1 MKKWITF
8 DLDETIMQNPFKK
21 YVFPEIVTLIQDS
34 YNKDLD
40 VMELI
45 YDEHLLRMSD
55 NEVLESYD
63 WDDIVAKIIEELGL
77 DIQIDVEDIVLS
89 HSISPKI
96 YLLEDN
102 MLENL
107 RKIKKAGY
115 SLAAATNGYY
125 KYQIPVLRGLK
136 LDKVF
141 DKIITSDLAGF
152 AKPDIRMLHEIM
164 KSDWVAAHVGDRID
178 HDMLMANNLGITS
191 VFINKSLPNKVLEL
205 SLDDRRN
212 DGRVIGLCEDKW
224 KEENKYRD
232 ISFSKKCIP
241 DIVVA
246 SIEELANRIS
256 VLEV

>member
-21 YVFPEIVTLIQDS
+21 YVFPEIITLIQDS

-45 YDEHLLRMSD
+45 YDEHLHRMSD

-77 DIQIDVEDIVLS
+77 DIQIDVEDIVLR
-89 HSISPKI
+89 HSISPRI

-107 RKIKKAGY
+107 RKVKEAGY

-125 KYQIPVLRGLK
+125 KYQIPVLRELK

-141 DKIITSDLAGF
+141 DKIITSDLAGC
-152 AKPDIRMLHEIM
+152 AKRDTRMLHEIM
-164 KSDWVAAHVGDRID
+164 KSEGVVAHVGDRID
-178 HDMLMANNLGITS
+178 HDVLMANSLGITS
-191 VFINKSLPNKVLEL
+191 VFINKNLPNQVLQL
-205 SLDDRRN
+205 SLHERRN
-212 DGRVIGLCEDKW
+212 DGRVIELCEDKW
-224 KEENKYRD
+224 KTENKYRD
-232 ISFSKKCIP
+232 ISFSKKC
-241 DIVVA
+241 
-246 SIEELANRIS
+246 
-256 VLEV
+256 